1 MPKYIPLFI
10 FGILFASAPALEAQ
24 KVPDAGKCYSLG
36 VSYYL
41 SSDYDSAYSNLLRA
55 WELEKAAGPDVDE
68 FFMGKTGYYLGQV
81 AWEGYDLYN
90 IAYTFYRYALG
101 QFNYTDS
108 LSWSAKALK
117 GCNNIYRQIELNR
130 QTFEYRKKTVTEPD
144 TMQLVYMNVTNV
156 DRRNGDTQWVQFA
169 GGWNTG
175 LVPGARASI
184 LTIYQ
189 PGRSDRANE
198 VIGAGY
204 ITSIDSARAEAFIV
218 YNEAARLARFDT
230 VVPDDLLAARCRY
243 PSKAYKGYL
252 LPLGILGVQI
262 RDRSKDWLLWKAH
275 QTMVSTR
282 NSEMAMLLEM
292 VRLVRETGREFLE
305 STDSAYKDIKERRCP
320 GGRYD
325 GKSMLEAMVA
335 AEVEDV
341 QEFLNYVVTYPAR
354 YMGKSWTW
362 EEIFATWLINSTPT
376 GTEFFPWAERL
387 QKTAPADVP
396 AFARNYRFYIE
407 NTEQA
412 DSLLNDF
419 IWKLEGNAARIGMSD
434 RMILFWETLKQPKK
448 AVRYYDNKLRL
459 QMGNGD
465 YEDARKTAKE
475 WIASGEGIH
484 NAYYY
489 LGNMAYQEENY
500 MLTLRCTDSALKYYP
515 GHYSATITRGWTLLL
530 LANINKALPVCEAAF
545 QMDSFTVAPVVN
557 YAHCLLL
564 TGKTAEARRLYDRTL
579 TLLSNTADYYSGPR
593 ADFDLFIAKG
603 VMSDAFVAERDR
615 MHARFQQE
623 FYWKLLADSLHN
635 LGKEYSN
642 AKNYAAAHEA
652 FAQADAAFR
661 KVPKP
666 DYESLRIT
674 ARWRGYSYYLS
685 DDYPNAIVYY
695 GQARTISELQGLS
708 DDLLAADYRDL
719 SNVYGYNGDTLR
731 KEMYRDMER
740 AVRNRM
746 EERLGRKRLLL
757 LNLGYNGNGNQSYRF
772 AESDARRI
780 GNTLSA
786 GAQRV
791 FDTVIR
797 IDLIGKDC
805 TVPRLK
811 QAIEDLRSESND
823 VFMLSYAGPSTSL
836 ESETGTR
843 GLRLAPT
850 SQHNGFLAAS
860 ALRNL
865 LGDVQARKQYYFFD
879 APNAGLSQYLLSPQR
894 RASNV
899 TEPGNEKAN
908 TADQLSVFYLG
919 MDGARIESEKDSGG
933 AATMALLSALQP
945 RFSNP
950 AISAKDL
957 QAGVYRQLLESALPY
972 ALETHAKGA
981 DFMLF
986 RHDVSTLAGF
996 TDSMP
1001 PKLEIQRNISGDD
1014 GGGVTRGGR
1023 TTRTGNAAADTLLG
1037 RVFDASDVRLSIN
1050 GKPVPVAA
1058 NGRFFWPIQS
1068 GITELNIRAID
1079 ASGNATD
1086 TSISLSGLIAP
1097 VAVNLPRISGERIA
1111 LIIATDD
1118 YTEWNPLSNPVND
1131 ARVLGRVL
1139 AEMYGF
1145 KLDTVFNAGK
1155 ERIMEKFRAYKNG
1168 NFKDGDQLFVF
1179 VAGHGHY
1186 NNDYGG
1192 QMVCRESKALG
1203 KDPSFSSYIRHED
1216 IARWLDATPCKNV
1229 FWMMDLCYGG
1239 AMFRETSPIQY
1250 TGNSVKPAARLYE
1263 EKLVIPARQF
1273 ITSGGHEEVPDG
1285 TPGYHSPFMEKM
1297 LMKLLSR
1304 KPGELL
1310 GLFDMAVAVEG
1321 QISTGPRWGNFGGD
1335 ANAAFLLY
1343 TWKEM
1348 RQKPVLRRE
1357 GMINTFAG
1365 TRP

>member
-1 MPKYIPLFI
+1 MRKFIPLII

-24 KVPDAGKCYSLG
+24 KVPEAGKYYSLG
-36 VSYYL
+36 VGYYF
-41 SSDYDSAYSNLLRA
+41 SSDYDSAYRNLLRA
-55 WELEKAAGPDVDE
+55 WELEKAAGDDVDE
-68 FFMGKTGYYLGQV
+68 FFMGKTGYYLGLV
-81 AWEGYDLYN
+81 AYDGYDLYN

-117 GCNNIYRQIELNR
+117 GCNNSYRQIEQGNL
-130 QTFEYRKKTVTEPD
+130 TFEYRKKTVSDPD
-144 TMQLVYMNVTNV
+144 TMQLVYHAVTRV
-156 DRRNGDTQWVQFA
+156 GRRSGDTQWVEFS

-204 ITSIDSARAEAFIV
+204 VTYMDSARAQAFIV

-230 VVPDDLLAARCRY
+230 VMPDDLLAARCRY
-243 PSKAYKGYL
+243 PSKAYKGYI

-262 RDRSKDWLLWKAH
+262 RDRSKDWLLWKSH

-282 NSEMAMLLEM
+282 NSEAAMLQEM

-305 STDSAYKDIKERRCP
+305 STDSAYNDIKERRCP

-335 AEVEDV
+335 TEVEDV
-341 QEFLNYVVTYPAR
+341 QEFLNYVITYPAR

-376 GTEFFPWAERL
+376 GTQFFPWSERIN
-387 QKTAPADVP
+387 KTPLNELP
-396 AFARNYRFYIE
+396 EFARRYRYFIE

-412 DSLLNDF
+412 DSLLNDYV
-419 IWKLEGNAARIGMSD
+419 WKLDGNTARIGMSD
-434 RMILFWETLKQPKK
+434 RMIVFWETLKQPKK

-475 WIASGEGIH
+475 WITLGEGIH

-500 MLTLRCTDSALKYYP
+500 MLTLRYTDSALKYYP

-579 TLLSNTADYYSGPR
+579 TLLENTVDYYSGPR

-623 FYWKLLADSLHN
+623 YYWKLLADSLHN

-661 KVPKP
+661 KVPKH

-674 ARWRGYSYYLS
+674 ARWRGYSYYLA

-695 GQARTISELQGLS
+695 GQARTISEQQGLS

-746 EERLGRKRLLL
+746 EERLGRKRFLL

-823 VFMLSYAGPSTSL
+823 VFLLSYAGPATSL
-836 ESETGTR
+836 ESEPAGR

-850 SQHNGFLAAS
+850 SRHSGFISS
-860 ALRNL
+860 ATLRNL

-879 APNAGLSQYLLSPQR
+879 APNAGLSQYLLTPQR
-894 RASNV
+894 RPVFA

-933 AATMALLSALQP
+933 AATMALLAALQP

-1023 TTRTGNAAADTLLG
+1023 TTRVGSAAADTLLG

-1050 GKPVPVAA
+1050 GKAVPVAA

-1068 GITELNIRAID
+1068 GITELKIRAID

-1086 TSISLSGLIAP
+1086 TSILLSGLIAP

-1118 YTEWNPLSNPVND
+1118 YTEWNPLGNPVSD
-1131 ARVLGRVL
+1131 GRVLGRVL

-1155 ERIMEKFRAYKNG
+1155 ERIMEKFRAYKNRT
-1168 NFKDGDQLFVF
+1168 FKDGDQLFVF

-1186 NNDYGG
+1186 DNDYGG

-1203 KDPSFSSYIRHED
+1203 KDPSYSSYIRHED

-1250 TGNSVKPAARLYE
+1250 TGNTVKPAARLYE